1 MYMNVV
7 LYLIEKFYEEEKYFI
22 ILLILLSF
30 TLTAIQI
37 NGISYITAQI
47 IESAQS
53 GKIGLINNFKWFI
66 AISVTSLILYYI
78 FKRIQVN
85 LMVKMT
91 QWTKHELLKVVL
103 KTNNVNMSNVN
114 FVEFLTPITRIA
126 TSFYILFTNFLS
138 SIIPVIAF
146 LFSINGYLFYKN
158 FALGV
163 YFFLG
168 NLSIVLYLYM
178 FWDSMLVSKN
188 KQETISNENEYYL
201 TDVMNNIDKVIYRG
215 QCENELDIFKKKTD
229 DAVDI
234 AQTYITSI
242 NDHTF
247 ATNIIIYCVIFSIC
261 GYLILLKTRNEIS
274 TTTFITFFT
283 IMLLYRDRMLT
294 NTSDLADYVEFVGRI
309 QYINNKFNTMIG
321 ANKDIKKAFDIE
333 YKPVDLKF
341 DRIRFTD
348 VSFRYEGT
356 ENWVLSHFN
365 ANIELKKIIGVTGLS
380 GRGKSSFVKLILKLY
395 EPTEGDVFIDDV
407 NVKDID
413 PNYIRQNVTYVNQ
426 NSKLF
431 NKKIIENIMYGCSNT
446 DKCDAHLAE
455 ILKFSKVKELFKK
468 VDLQNG
474 LAGNL
479 GENLSGGQRQI
490 VNIISGLVNPTKILV
505 LDEPTNALDKDL
517 KMELLSII
525 AKFQKYKKAII
536 VITHDRDMYPLFDK
550 TVQM

>member
-1 MYMNVV
+1 MYMDVV
-7 LYLIEKFYEEEKYFI
+7 LYLIEKFYEEEKYYI

-30 TLTAIQI
+30 FLTAVQI

-47 IESAQS
+47 IESARS
-53 GKIGLINNFKWFI
+53 DKNELMNNFKWFI
-66 AISVTSLILYYI
+66 AISIVFLIMHYI
-78 FKRIQVN
+78 FKRIQTN

-91 QWTKHELLKVVL
+91 QWTKNKLLKVIL
-103 KTNNVNMSNVN
+103 ETNNVNISNVN

-138 SIIPVIAF
+138 SIIPIVAF
-146 LFSINGYLFYKN
+146 LLSINGYLFYKN

-163 YFFLG
+163 CFFLG
-168 NLSIVLYLYM
+168 NLLIGLYLYM
-178 FWDSMLVSKN
+178 FWDSMLLSKN
-188 KQETISNENEYYL
+188 RHETISNKNEYYL
-201 TDVMNNIDKVIYRG
+201 TDILNNIDKVIYRG
-215 QCENELDIFKKKTD
+215 QCDNEMDVFNKKTD
-229 DAVDI
+229 TAINV

-242 NDHTF
+242 NDHTMT
-247 ATNIIIYCVIFSIC
+247 ANVIIYCVIFGMC
-261 GYLILLKTRNEIS
+261 GYLILLKTRNEID

-283 IMLLYRDRMLT
+283 IMLLYRDRMLANT
-294 NTSDLADYVEFVGRI
+294 NDLSEYVEFVGRI
-309 QYINNKFNTMIG
+309 KYINEKFNEMMG
-321 ANKDIKKAFDIE
+321 NKEIHRIK

-348 VSFRYEGT
+348 VSFRYDGT
-356 ENWVLSHFN
+356 EKWVLSHFN
-365 ANIELKKIIGVTGLS
+365 ANIEMKNIIGVTGLS
-380 GRGKSSFVKLILKLY
+380 GRGKSSFVKLILKLH
-395 EPTEGDVFIDDV
+395 EPTEGDIFIDDV

-413 PNYIRQNVTYVNQ
+413 PNYIRQNITYVNQ

-446 DKCDAHLAE
+446 EKCDAHLAE
-455 ILKFSKVKELFKK
+455 ILKFGKVQELFKK

-490 VNIISGLVNPTKILV
+490 VNIISGLVNPSKILV
-505 LDEPTNALDKDL
+505 LDEPTNALDKGL

-536 VITHDRDMYPLFDK
+536 IITHDRDMYSLFDK
-550 TVQM
+550 TVHM